1 MKAKKKARASRQR
14 RAPAAPRV
22 EVRYEAAKIGRR
34 TSGWSRNRGDANRVI
49 AAALGELRTQARRL
63 LRDNLYARRARAVI
77 AHNTVGWGITPRVAD
92 KTLAAEWKKWANSR
106 FCDHERKRNFAGLQK
121 LVMGTLFSDG
131 EVIVLRRIKDKQLSL
146 QVLEADYLDHAREA
160 ETSASGGPII
170 QGVEF
175 DAEGRPAGYWLFAQ
189 HPGSG
194 RTSISRR
201 VDARDVL
208 HIFDPERAGQVRAV
222 SWLAAAIIDLS
233 DFNDFEDAELMKQKI
248 AACFAAFLSET
259 DGPLGLDKGKTAK
272 SQIPVEE
279 FYPGMIVD
287 VGGGKNVTIA
297 NPPNIVE
304 GGFASRRLRKVA
316 TGLGITY
323 EDFTGD
329 FSLVNFSSARMGRI
343 AHKGYVKHWQYGV
356 LAPQFLDPVLEWFV
370 EVNAFSGKVS
380 TDVADVEWVFPPLEM
395 IDPANEVLANSR
407 RVRNGFASLSTVL
420 REQGDDPE
428 AVLAEYAEDLKQL
441 DEYGIKLDS
450 DVRATSQA
458 GLTQERVGSGGGG
471 GVSSGSNAAP
481 QQDRSI
487 AYLKDLLM
495 EHLGP
500 EKARAAITALNLG

>member
-1 MKAKKKARASRQR
+1 MKKAKATKQARASKR
-14 RAPAAPRV
+14 RAARTPPQL
-22 EVRYEAAKIGRR
+22 EVRYEAAKVGRR

-63 LRDNLYARRARAVI
+63 LRDNLYARRARSII
-77 AHNTVGWGITPRVAD
+77 ANNTVGWGITPRLAN
-92 KTLAAEWKKWANSR
+92 KTIAAEWKKWSNSR
-106 FCDHERKRNFAGLQK
+106 FCDYEQKRNFAGLQK

-131 EVIVLRRIKDKQLSL
+131 EVIALRRIKDGKLSI
-146 QVLEADYLDHAREA
+146 QILEADYLDQSREA
-160 ETSASGGPII
+160 ESSTAGGPII

-175 DAEGRPAGYWLFAQ
+175 DGDGRPAAYWLFDK

-194 RTSISRR
+194 RTSTSKR
-201 VDARDVL
+201 VDARDVR

-248 AACFAAFLSET
+248 AACFAAFLSDT
-259 DGPLGLDKGKTAK
+259 DGPLGLSKGKTK
-272 SQIPVEE
+272 KTEIPVEE

-287 VGGGKNVTIA
+287 VGGGKDITIA

-304 GGFASRRLRKVA
+304 GNFASRRLRKVA
-316 TGLGITY
+316 TGLGLTY

-343 AHKGYVKHWQYGV
+343 AHKGYVKHWQYGI

-370 EVNAFSGKVS
+370 EFNSISGKGP
-380 TDVADVEWVFPPLEM
+380 ADAGEVEWVFPPLEM

-407 RVRNGFASLSTVL
+407 RVRNGFATLSTVL
-420 REQGDDPE
+420 REQGDDPD
-428 AVLAEYAEDLKQL
+428 ALLAEYAEDLKKL
-441 DEYGIKLDS
+441 DQYGIKLDS

-458 GLTQERVGSGGGG
+458 GLTQERVGAGGNK
-471 GVSSGSNAAP
+471 SEQP
-481 QQDRSI
+481 QTPPNTES
-487 AYLKDLLM
+487 
-495 EHLGP
+495 
-500 EKARAAITALNLG
+500 